1 MKVIKRIL
9 LGILALVVLVLVLAL
24 FAPKKFEAGSEIE
37 INRPKQEVFEYVTYL
52 KNQENFGAWY
62 KMDPEAKR
70 SYSGTDGTVGFNMEW
85 VDEKIGTGQQVLPNI
100 TKIERKTGEE
110 KRC

>member
-37 INRPKQEVFEYVTYL
+37 INRPKQEVFEYVKYL

-70 SYSGTDGTVGFNMEW
+70 SYSGTDGTVGFTMEW
-85 VDEKIGTGQQVLPNI
+85 DGEKIGTGKQVITNI
-100 TKIERKTGEE
+100 ENSRSEE
-110 KRC
+110 HTSELQ